1 MAKSKLSQATF
12 IITAKSI
19 HGEKYDYSDTVYLST
34 QKLITIKCYKHGSFN
49 QRAAHHL
56 RGHGCIKCGRE
67 VTDKARVL
75 TTEIFVE
82 RSKAIH
88 GDAYD
93 YGLVKYRT
101 NRTKVSIIC
110 KIHGVFMQAPD
121 KHLGRCGCPKCG
133 TEKTKAY
140 ALKNCVGF
148 TDTAWEL
155 KGLESKHFDSFKVYL
170 VKVTGEGEVFY
181 KIGRTYNTV
190 NRRFRSTRVR
200 YSFELLKV
208 IDHLEGVEACRLERR
223 LQALNKENKHTP
235 ITPFNGMHECFKN
248 LDKIIFKYI

>member
-34 QKLITIKCYKHGSFN
+34 QKLITIKCYKHGIFN

-56 RGHGCIKCGRE
+56 SGHGCIKCGRE

-110 KIHGVFMQAPD
+110 KIHGVFMQAP
-121 KHLGRCGCPKCG
+121 C
-133 TEKTKAY
+133 
-140 ALKNCVGF
+140 
-148 TDTAWEL
+148 
-155 KGLESKHFDSFKVYL
+155 
-170 VKVTGEGEVFY
+170 
-181 KIGRTYNTV
+181 
-190 NRRFRSTRVR
+190 
-200 YSFELLKV
+200 
-208 IDHLEGVEACRLERR
+208 
-223 LQALNKENKHTP
+223 
-235 ITPFNGMHECFKN
+235 
-248 LDKIIFKYI
+248 

>member
-1 MAKSKLSQATF
+1 
-12 IITAKSI
+12 
-19 HGEKYDYSDTVYLST
+19 
-34 QKLITIKCYKHGSFN
+34 
-49 QRAAHHL
+49 
-56 RGHGCIKCGRE
+56 
-67 VTDKARVL
+67 
-75 TTEIFVE
+75 
-82 RSKAIH
+82 
-88 GDAYD
+88 
-93 YGLVKYRT
+93 
-101 NRTKVSIIC
+101 
-110 KIHGVFMQAPD
+110 MQAPD

-155 KGLESKHFDSFKVYL
+155 KGLKSKHFDSFKVYL
-170 VKVTGEGEVFY
+170 VKVTGESEVFY

-190 NRRFRSTRVR
+190 NRRFRSTKAR

-208 IDHLEGVEACRLERR
+208 IDHLEGVEACKLERR
-223 LQALNKENKHTP
+223 LQTLNKENKHTP